1 MVSDPPD
8 EQVTSV
14 AISPKRW
21 RCCHCGGTG
30 VDSYGDTCAHC
41 DGLGFC

>member
-14 AISPKRW
+14 AIPPKRW

-30 VDSYGDTCAHC
+30 VGSYGDTCEHC

>member
-1 MVSDPPD
+1 MDTDEPP
-8 EQVTSV
+8 EPEPQ
-14 AISPKRW
+14 PQRW

-30 VDSYGDTCAHC
+30 VDSYGDTCRHC